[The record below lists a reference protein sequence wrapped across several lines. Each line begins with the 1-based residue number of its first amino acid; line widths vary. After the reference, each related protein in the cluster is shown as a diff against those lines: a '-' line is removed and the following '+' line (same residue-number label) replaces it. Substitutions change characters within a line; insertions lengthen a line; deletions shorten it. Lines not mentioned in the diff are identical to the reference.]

1 MKTII
6 SILILSCVLAFSV
19 NAQEDEKVRKKGDI
33 FFEVDVMPEYPGG
46 KEGVKTFIMENVK
59 YPEKAKKNK
68 ISGKVFVQ
76 FIVDEN
82 GEVTN
87 AKVIRAVSPELDE
100 EALRVINSMEKWTPG
115 KEKGK
120 PVKVQFT
127 VPIQFALS

>member
-1 MKTII
+1 M
-6 SILILSCVLAFSV
+6 LFLSCVLTFSV
-19 NAQEDEKVRKKGDI
+19 NAQEDEKVRKKGDV
-33 FFEVDVMPEYPGG
+33 FFEVEVMPEYPGG
-46 KEGVKTFIMENVK
+46 IEGVKTFIMENVK